1 MKALIVLLHSL
12 IALLP
17 VTGRSQA
24 QFGQESN
31 DLTVEI
37 MAYDAESK
45 ILTLRITNS
54 DSDPYVLPARSA
66 GPPPLFGQPE
76 FWFIFQHPHPNIE
89 WFYEDAR
96 KGSWDA
102 SKHRV
107 TLAPEATL
115 DCRYYLDGF
124 RQHVQYWF
132 YDPKSELRFRIANRI
147 EQNAAGQPATRSE
160 LK

>member
-1 MKALIVLLHSL
+1 MKALMRLLLSL

-17 VTGRSQA
+17 VRGSSQV
-24 QFGQESN
+24 QFGHESD
-31 DLTVEI
+31 DLTIEI
-37 MAYDAESK
+37 MAYDAEAN

-54 DSDPYVLPARSA
+54 DSDSYVLPARSS
-66 GPPPLFGQPE
+66 GPPPLLGQPE
-76 FWFIFQHPHPNIE
+76 FWFIFHHPHPNIE
-89 WFYEDAR
+89 WSYEDAR

-102 SKHRV
+102 SKHSV
-107 TLAPEATL
+107 TLAPGATL

-147 EQNAAGQPATRSE
+147 EPNAAGQPATRSE
-160 LK
+160 SK